1 MQFCGKEHI
10 CLEES
15 QFKVKQTFLERNGLI
30 PTDIALTMR
39 FYILTI
45 NEVEEDGAWVTV
57 FDERYF
63 IKPDVINELL
73 YKYDSEFCGDVLI
86 E

>member
-1 MQFCGKEHI
+1 MQFCGKEHT

-15 QFKVKQTFLERNGLI
+15 EFKVKQTFLERNGLM
-30 PTDIALTMR
+30 PTSIALTMK

-45 NEVEEDGAWVTV
+45 NEVEENGAWVTV

-63 IKPDVINELL
+63 IKSDVINELL
-73 YKYDSEFCGDVLI
+73 YKYDSECGDVLI